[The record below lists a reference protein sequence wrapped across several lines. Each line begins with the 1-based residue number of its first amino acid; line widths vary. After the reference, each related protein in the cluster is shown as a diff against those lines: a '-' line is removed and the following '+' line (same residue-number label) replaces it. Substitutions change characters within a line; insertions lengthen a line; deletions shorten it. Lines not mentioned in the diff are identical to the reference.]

1 MAQANTTLRISEL
14 DFDSIK
20 TNLKD
25 FLRSQ
30 NQFQDFD
37 FEGSGMSVLLDLLA
51 YNTHYLGFYLNMVA
65 NEMFIDTAQLR
76 NSILSHAKLMNYQP
90 TGTVSPTAL
99 VNITV
104 TPSINEDQDATTLT
118 LPAYTTF
125 LCEPLDGISYQF
137 MTTEA
142 DSAVKVGS
150 SFTFSNVA
158 IKQGELTTLTY
169 TVSPSNAKRRYTIP
183 SATVDLDTIVV
194 TVQESQSNTFTTAYT
209 KAEDLTTITA
219 NSTIYFVEENPDSN
233 GSYTMT
239 FGDGVIGKALANGN
253 IIFIRYIDCQGSA
266 ANKANTFTLITPING
281 YDDNV
286 TVTSVSAASGG
297 SEKET
302 LEQIRKRAPIHYTVQ
317 NRAVTVDDFKSIITS
332 DYPHIESVSVWG
344 GEENVPPIYGKIF
357 ISLNPEDGYEISLT
371 EKERI
376 VNEIISNRSVLTVIP
391 EIVDPDYVY
400 LLFVAKVN
408 YDSNLT
414 AYNEA
419 ELRELCRNA
428 FIDYRDNSLR
438 TFESI
443 YRNSSLYRV
452 IDSVDN
458 SITSSEIG
466 IYLQKRFEP
475 TLNSTKNY
483 ELKFNTS
490 LYKGSPTNRLYSFP
504 AVTVQDINGIDRNV
518 YFEEVPDSY
527 SGIDSINVIN
537 PGSDYTSTPTV
548 TITGDGTGA
557 TATAKIINGKLSSI
571 SIDNRGSNYTRATI
585 SIIGGEGT
593 GASAVAVLQNRV
605 GDLRTYYYQSNGE
618 KVIVNNKAGTIDYN
632 EGIVYLTNFTPIAI
646 ISNENYPNDT
656 VTLNISPLSETIY
669 PLRNRILELD
679 TNDSSSI
686 QITMVD
692 ENSL

>member
-1 MAQANTTLRISEL
+1 MAQSNTAIRVSEL

-20 TNLKD
+20 TNLKE

-51 YNTHYLGFYLNMVA
+51 YNTHYMGYYLNMVA

-90 TGTVSPTAL
+90 TGTVSPTAI

-125 LCEPLDGISYQF
+125 LSESLDGISYQF

-142 DSAVKVGS
+142 DSAVKIGS

-158 IKQGELTTLTY
+158 IKQGELTALTY

-194 TVQESQSNTFTTAYT
+194 TVQESQGNTFTTAYT

-219 NSTIYFVEENPDSN
+219 NSTVYFVEENPDSN
-233 GSYTMT
+233 GSYTLT
-239 FGDGVIGKALANGN
+239 FGDGVIGKALSNGN
-253 IIFIRYIDCQGSA
+253 IIFVRYIDCQGSA
-266 ANKANTFTLITPING
+266 ANKANTFTLTTPISG

-286 TVTSVSAASGG
+286 IVTAISSAAGG

-302 LEQIRKRAPIHYTVQ
+302 IEQIRKRAPIHYTVQ

-344 GEENVPPIYGKIF
+344 GEDNVPPIYGKIF

-391 EIVDPDYVY
+391 EIVDPEFVY

-414 AYNEA
+414 SYNEA
-419 ELRELCRNA
+419 ELKELCRNA

-438 TFESI
+438 TFDSV
-443 YRNSSLYRV
+443 YRNSALYRI
-452 IDSVDN
+452 IDAVDN

-475 TLNSTKNY
+475 TLGSTKNY

-527 SGIDSINVIN
+527 SGIDSINVVN

-548 TITGDGTGA
+548 TISGDGTGA
-557 TATAKIINGKLSSI
+557 TATAKIVNGKLSAI
-571 SIDNRGSNYTRATI
+571 TIDNRGSNYTRATI
-585 SIIGGEGT
+585 SITGGEGS
-593 GASAVAVLQNRV
+593 GATAVAVLQNRV

-618 KVIVNNKAGTIDYN
+618 KVIVNNQAGTIDYD
-632 EGIVYLTNFTPIAI
+632 EGIVYLTNFKPTAI
-646 ISNENYPNDT
+646 IANENYPNDT
-656 VTLNISPLSETIY
+656 VTINISPFNETIY

-679 TNDSSSI
+679 VNDSSSI

-692 ENSL
+692 ENTL

>member
-1 MAQANTTLRISEL
+1 MAQSNTTLRISEL

-37 FEGSGMSVLLDLLA
+37 FEGSGLSVLLDVLA
-51 YNTHYLGFYLNMVA
+51 YNTHYMSYYVNMVA

-76 NSILSHAKLMNYQP
+76 NSILSHAKLLNYRP
-90 TGTVSPTAL
+90 RGTVSPTAI
-99 VNITV
+99 VNISV
-104 TPSINEDQDATTLT
+104 TPSINEDQNITTLT

-125 LCEPLDGISYQF
+125 LSEPMDGITYQF

-142 DSAVKVGS
+142 DSASKIGNT
-150 SFTFSNVA
+150 FTFSNVA
-158 IKQGELTTLTY
+158 IKQGELTSLTY
-169 TVSPSNAKRRYTIP
+169 TVSPSNSKRRYTIP
-183 SATVDLDTIVV
+183 SSTVDLDTIIV
-194 TVQESQSNTFTTAYT
+194 TVQESQGNTFTTKYT
-209 KAEDLTTITA
+209 KSEDLTENTS
-219 NSTIYFVEENPDSN
+219 NSSIYFIEENPDSN
-233 GSYTMT
+233 GSYTIS

-253 IIFIRYIDCQGSA
+253 IIYIRYIDCQGPA

-286 TVTSVSAASGG
+286 VVTSISSASGG

-302 LEQIRKRAPIHYTVQ
+302 IEQIRKRAPIHYTVQ

-344 GEENVPPIYGKIF
+344 GEDNVPPIYGKIF
-357 ISLNPEDGYEISLT
+357 ISLNSKDGYEISII
-371 EKERI
+371 EKDRI
-376 VNEIISNRSVLTVIP
+376 VNEIIANRSVLTVIP
-391 EIVDPDYVY
+391 EIVDPEYVY
-400 LLFVAKVN
+400 LIFVSKIN

-414 AYNEA
+414 PYNES
-419 ELRELCRNA
+419 ELKELCRNA
-428 FIDYRDNSLR
+428 FIDYRDVNLR
-438 TFESI
+438 TFESV

-452 IDSVDN
+452 IDAVDN

-475 TLNSTKNY
+475 TLGETKNY
-483 ELKFNTS
+483 ELKFNTP

-504 AVTVQDINGIDRNV
+504 AVTVQDSNNIDRNV

-527 SGIDSINVIN
+527 SGIDSIKVIT
-537 PGSDYTSTPTV
+537 PGSDYTTPPTV
-548 TITGDGTGA
+548 IITGDGTGA